1 MSFGAA
7 LKQARESQ
15 GLTTQDVALRTKIR
29 GDYLRALEDGNT
41 SLLPERT
48 FARSYLQRYAREL
61 SLDPAPLLA
70 DFDRSVPASAE
81 MTQSLRG
88 PAARPGP
95 RAPGRGLSPALLA
108 GVATG
113 VIILAAGGY
122 YALSAL
128 RPAPAPAVVTPA
140 VTPEPTPAPVA
151 TVRLSVSSVPAGARV
166 YLDNRDL
173 GVTPVRSFPVDA
185 RRNAQLRVEAAGR
198 APLKETVDLSRSRNL
213 RAQLRPTGQNS
224 ALVDLNAARAAR
236 PAPTPATGTVTPG
249 GSTTPTTTT
258 PTTTTPAAPPAVAPT
273 PAATPA
279 QAVNVTFS
287 GASWTRVTDAAGR
300 VLYQGTPPAGTVKG
314 FPKGVTIRTGNAGA
328 VKVAVNGAAPAP
340 LGQAGQVVTRTF

>member
-7 LKQARESQ
+7 LKQARETQ

-41 SLLPERT
+41 NLLPERT

-88 PAARPGP
+88 PATRPGP
-95 RAPGRGLSPALLA
+95 RAPGRSLSPALLA
-108 GVATG
+108 GLATG
-113 VIILAAGGY
+113 VIILGAGGY

-128 RPAPAPAVVTPA
+128 RPAPATAAVTPA
-140 VTPEPTPAPVA
+140 VTPEPTPAPVT

-185 RRNAQLRVEAAGR
+185 RRNAQLRVEAPGR

-249 GSTTPTTTT
+249 GSTTPAAT
-258 PTTTTPAAPPAVAPT
+258 PVTPAAATPT
-273 PAATPA
+273 PATTPA

-328 VKVAVNGAAPAP
+328 VRVAVNGAAPAP